1 MHCELVPGK
10 LGISICM
17 TKLEELPMDL
27 GLVSPERER
36 EMNLADYFHIIIDI
50 LLDAN
55 KEAWLARPPS
65 SRRTCSSSDGFVRR

>member
-17 TKLEELPMDL
+17 TILEELPMDL

-36 EMNLADYFHIIIDI
+36 EMNPLGAVELVGATLI
-50 LLDAN
+50 LKMSMELT
-55 KEAWLARPPS
+55 KTKFKKIGLY
-65 SRRTCSSSDGFVRR
+65 

>member
-36 EMNLADYFHIIIDI
+36 EMNPLGAVELVGATLI
-50 LLDAN
+50 LKMSMELT
-55 KEAWLARPPS
+55 KTKFKKIGLY
-65 SRRTCSSSDGFVRR
+65 